1 MEDKN
6 NQAKKEHGSL
16 LQAIGTQKLVAIIA
30 LVVLFLFFWF
40 FGENFAKYSTVIS
53 ILDSSY
59 YIGFMAIGVTFV
71 IITGGID
78 LSIGTSCICCSLI
91 TGTLFTKAGLPM
103 PVCVVLAV
111 LLGGL
116 FGLANGIMVS
126 VMKLPAFI
134 ATLGTMMITRGL
146 GSIVTNTATVTFPQA
161 TASGGAFRSLFK
173 LKAPGLP
180 QAGIPT
186 GFILLIILA
195 VAMAVLLNKTRP
207 GRYILSLG
215 SNKEATRL
223 SGVDVMKYETLA
235 FVISGLFAG
244 LAGVSYAAVYSTL
257 MPGTGN
263 GFELDAIAGVVIG
276 GTSLAGG
283 VGSIA
288 GTLIGVFIMAVLKT
302 GLPFIGVQPHYQ
314 LLITGFVLVIA
325 VFVDVLNRRKQ
336 GKA

>member
-1 MEDKN
+1 M
-6 NQAKKEHGSL
+6 L
-16 LQAIGTQKLVAIIA
+16 L
-30 LVVLFLFFWF
+30 
-40 FGENFAKYSTVIS
+40 
-53 ILDSSY
+53 
-59 YIGFMAIGVTFV
+59 
-71 IITGGID
+71 
-78 LSIGTSCICCSLI
+78 
-91 TGTLFTKAGLPM
+91 
-103 PVCVVLAV
+103 
-111 LLGGL
+111 
-116 FGLANGIMVS
+116 
-126 VMKLPAFI
+126 
-134 ATLGTMMITRGL
+134 
-146 GSIVTNTATVTFPQA
+146 
-161 TASGGAFRSLFK
+161 
-173 LKAPGLP
+173 
-180 QAGIPT
+180 
-186 GFILLIILA
+186 ILA

>member
-1 MEDKN
+1 MNEN
-6 NQAKKEHGSL
+6 KKVGFL
-16 LQAIGTQKLVAIIA
+16 KGLGTQKLVAIVA
-30 LVVLFLFFWF
+30 LVVLFVFFWI
-40 FGENFAKYSTVIS
+40 FGDNFAKYSTIVS
-53 ILDSSY
+53 IFDSSY

-71 IITGGID
+71 VITGGID
-78 LSIGTSCICCSLI
+78 LSIGTICICCSLI
-91 TGTLFTKAGLPM
+91 SGTLFTKLGVPM
-103 PVCVVLAV
+103 PICVIIAI

-116 FGLANGIMVS
+116 FGLANGLMVS

-134 ATLGTMMITRGL
+134 ATLGTMMVTRGL

-161 TASGGAFRSLFK
+161 TAPGGAFRNIFK
-173 LKAPGLP
+173 LRAEGLP

-186 GFILLIILA
+186 GFILLIVLA
-195 VAMAVLLNKTRP
+195 IIMAIILNKTRA

-223 SGVDVMKYETLA
+223 SGVNIVKWETLA
-235 FVISGLFAG
+235 YVISGLFSG

-276 GTSLAGG
+276 GTSLVGG

-288 GTLIGVFIMAVLKT
+288 GTLIGVFIMSVLKT
-302 GLPFIGVQPHYQ
+302 GLPFVGVQPHYQ
-314 LLITGFVLVIA
+314 LVITGFVLVVA
-325 VFVDVLNRRKQ
+325 VFVDVLNRKKQ
-336 GKA
+336 GKE

>member
-1 MEDKN
+1 
-6 NQAKKEHGSL
+6 
-16 LQAIGTQKLVAIIA
+16 
-30 LVVLFLFFWF
+30 
-40 FGENFAKYSTVIS
+40 
-53 ILDSSY
+53 
-59 YIGFMAIGVTFV
+59 
-71 IITGGID
+71 
-78 LSIGTSCICCSLI
+78 
-91 TGTLFTKAGLPM
+91 
-103 PVCVVLAV
+103 
-111 LLGGL
+111 
-116 FGLANGIMVS
+116 
-126 VMKLPAFI
+126 
-134 ATLGTMMITRGL
+134 
-146 GSIVTNTATVTFPQA
+146 
-161 TASGGAFRSLFK
+161 
-173 LKAPGLP
+173 
-180 QAGIPT
+180 
-186 GFILLIILA
+186 
-195 VAMAVLLNKTRP
+195 
-207 GRYILSLG
+207 
-215 SNKEATRL
+215 
-223 SGVDVMKYETLA
+223 MKYETLA